1 MLKKRIVP
9 IQLLK
14 HGRLV
19 KGVGFE
25 RFRDVGDPVTS
36 SAIYNANYVDELITL
51 NINDPATG
59 IRPLLD
65 VMDEIARVAFMPL
78 AVGGGIRSEGDAIE
92 LISRGADKIVLN
104 SICYRDPDVINRIA
118 TRYGAQAVVC
128 MIDVRCIDDEYVL
141 FSSHGQQAE
150 TVSLATHITRCQDAG
165 AGEIVVQSIDRD
177 GAMAGYDLR
186 LASRAMNLAR
196 VPVLVAGG
204 SGNYDHLKALFLE
217 TDVSAAVCGSIFNF
231 SDSNPLRA
239 KAFLANYGLP
249 FKQV

>member
-14 HGRLV
+14 QGRLV
-19 KGVGFE
+19 KGVGFD
-25 RFRDVGDPVTS
+25 RYRDVGDPVTS

-51 NINDPATG
+51 NINEPG
-59 IRPLLD
+59 SGVQPLLAVLD
-65 VMDEIARVAFMPL
+65 DISRVAFMPM
-78 AVGGGIRSEGDAIE
+78 AVGGGIRSEHDAIA
-92 LISRGADKIVLN
+92 LISRGADKVVLN
-104 SICYRDPDVINRIA
+104 SICYRDPNVVRRIA
-118 TRYGAQAVVC
+118 NRFGVQAVVC
-128 MIDVRCIDDEYVL
+128 MIDVRRSGNDFHL
-141 FSSHGQQAE
+141 FSDHGRHPE
-150 TVSLATHITRCQDAG
+150 NVDLATHITRCQNAG

-177 GAMAGYDLR
+177 GSMSGYDIE
-186 LASRAMNLAR
+186 LAKTAMELAT

-204 SGNYDHLKALFLE
+204 AGNYDHLKALFLE
-217 TDVSAAVCGSIFNF
+217 TEVSAAVCGSIFNF